1 LTSPMQ
7 EEHVCYL
14 GLEDIKECLK
24 AEIIV
29 GEGLT
34 DVCVTDIY
42 ASDLMSDVLAYGK
55 PGSLLLTGLNSPQ
68 AAISSY
74 MAEFKAIIFLRGKV
88 PAEDVRKFA
97 REKGLIVMTTHAD
110 MYEACVKIAELES
123 GAPSDHI
130 ASGDVRRKKNVTEH
144 QYSIEGKDFASAG
157 MVSTAIKAVLKS
169 IGYDPQLI
177 RRVAISTYEGE
188 MNVVMH
194 AVRAKVTLI
203 ASDEEIVIILDDE
216 GKGIPD
222 VTMAMKEGFS
232 TATEDQRA
240 LGFGAGMGLPNIKKN
255 SDALKIT
262 TEVGKGTK
270 LETRFFVT

>member
-1 LTSPMQ
+1 VTMQ
-7 EEHVCYL
+7 EETSCNL
-14 GLEDIKECLK
+14 GLEKIRESLK
-24 AEIIV
+24 AQIV
-29 GEGLT
+29 VGDNLAET
-34 DVCVTDIY
+34 CINAIY

-55 PGSLLLTGLNSPQ
+55 PGSVLLTGLNSIQ

-74 MAEFKAIIFLRGKV
+74 MAEFKAIIFLRGKN
-88 PAEDVRKFA
+88 PAQEIRKFA
-97 REKGLIVMTTHAD
+97 QDKGLIVMTTDAD
-110 MYEACVKIAELES
+110 MYEACVKIAGIES
-123 GAPSDHI
+123 RAPAGIPAEESEQT
-130 ASGDVRRKKNVTEH
+130 KQNVTTH
-144 QYSIEGKDFASAG
+144 KYTIEGRDFASAG
-157 MVSTAIKAVLKS
+157 MVSTQIKAVLKS

-194 AVRAKVTLI
+194 AIRAAVTLM
-203 ASDEEIVIILDDE
+203 ASDKEIIVIIDDE

-222 VTMAMKEGFS
+222 IDMAMQEGFS

-255 SDALKIT
+255 SDVLNISSIVA
-262 TEVGKGTK
+262 KGTV